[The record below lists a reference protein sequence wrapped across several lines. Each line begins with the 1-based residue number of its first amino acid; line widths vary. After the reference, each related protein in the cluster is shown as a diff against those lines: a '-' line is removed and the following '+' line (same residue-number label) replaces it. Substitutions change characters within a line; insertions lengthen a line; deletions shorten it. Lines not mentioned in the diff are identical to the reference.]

1 MTRLMIV
8 DDSIFQRR
16 NLGKMA
22 AQMGWEVVAEASNGR
37 EAIELYHGFKPDI
50 VLMDLVMPEMEGID
64 AVERILAMDKRA
76 KIVVISS
83 IGHDEIVDR
92 ALTLGAR
99 RFLTKPVD
107 LSHAADAI
115 KSVLEGEV

>member
-1 MTRLMIV
+1 MARLMIV

-22 AQMGWEVVAEASNGR
+22 VQMGWEVVAEASNGR

-76 KIVVISS
+76 RIVVISS

-107 LSHAADAI
+107 LSLAADII
-115 KSVLEGEV
+115 KSLMVEEA